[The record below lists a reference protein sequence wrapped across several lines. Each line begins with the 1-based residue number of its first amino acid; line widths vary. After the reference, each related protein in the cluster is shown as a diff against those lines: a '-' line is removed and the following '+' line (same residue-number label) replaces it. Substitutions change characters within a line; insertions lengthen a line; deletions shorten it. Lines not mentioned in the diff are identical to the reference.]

1 MTLDPHKQPDP
12 RKQLGHA
19 GEELAARTL
28 QEAGLIIVERNWRC
42 KEGEI
47 DIVAHELAPDFV
59 RGGEPSPWLV
69 LVEVRT
75 RRGLVYGTALESI
88 TPRKAAKMR
97 QVAHH
102 YVQAHQWSGA
112 WRIDVVGVQMDAQ
125 GRLLGIEHIRHAV
138 SDA

>member
-1 MTLDPHKQPDP
+1 MTTIDP

-28 QEAGLIIVERNWRC
+28 QAAGLTIIERNWRC

-47 DIVAHELAPDFV
+47 DIVAQEMAPDFV
-59 RGGEPSPWLV
+59 RGGELSPWLV

-75 RRGLVYGTALESI
+75 RRGLAFGTALESI

-97 QVAHH
+97 QVAHR
-102 YVQAHQWSGA
+102 YVQARAWTGA
-112 WRIDVVGVQMDAQ
+112 WRIDVIGVQMDGQ
-125 GRLLGIEHIRHAV
+125 GRLLNIEHIRHAV
-138 SDA
+138 GDA

>member
-1 MTLDPHKQPDP
+1 MTTIDP

-28 QEAGLIIVERNWRC
+28 QAAGLTIIERNWRC

-47 DIVAHELAPDFV
+47 DIVAQEMAPDFV
-59 RGGEPSPWLV
+59 RGGELSPWLV

-75 RRGLVYGTALESI
+75 RRGLAFGTALESI

-97 QVAHH
+97 QVAHR
-102 YVQAHQWSGA
+102 YVQARAWTGA
-112 WRIDVVGVQMDAQ
+112 WRIDVVGVQMDGQ
-125 GRLLGIEHIRHAV
+125 GRLLNIEHIRHAV
-138 SDA
+138 GDA

>member
-1 MTLDPHKQPDP
+1 MTTIDP

-28 QEAGLIIVERNWRC
+28 QAAGLTIIERNWRC

-47 DIVAHELAPDFV
+47 DIVAQEMAPDFV
-59 RGGEPSPWLV
+59 RGGELSPWLV

-75 RRGLVYGTALESI
+75 RRGLAFGTALESI

-97 QVAHH
+97 QVAHR
-102 YVQAHQWSGA
+102 YVQECAWTGA
-112 WRIDVVGVQMDAQ
+112 WRIDVVGVQMDGQ
-125 GRLLGIEHIRHAV
+125 GRLLNIEHIRHAV
-138 SDA
+138 GDA